1 MFKKNQ
7 TKYLFFS
14 SVIRVDVLGVPV
26 PDQPRPEEQDGR
38 TTEQGSAQA
47 RAISMS
53 FGNGFA
59 QLEVSFQLTWIFT
72 PRPFIVL
79 FKRNCLL
86 TCKTLQN

>member
-14 SVIRVDVLGVPV
+14 SVLRVDVLGVPV

-59 QLEVSFQLTWIFT
+59 QLQVSFKFLDFYS
-72 PRPFIVL
+72 
-79 FKRNCLL
+79 
-86 TCKTLQN
+86 KTVYCVV